1 MRMLDCEE
9 QVFVAGGFGS
19 FSCPPCPEDCPITDE
34 VTIPGK
40 RNPSNSDPRFGAT
53 NLTIISGSINIM
65 MFRDAW
71 DAAVNAEELLR
82 TESGR
87 PAAIDRGDT
96 IGLADYNIG
105 FPVDFNSKFSM
116 ADEYLKSWTIV
127 IEKLSLAEK
136 TAFNFA
142 LNKAAKDAGRA
153 GAPDVAQILNQLA
166 KAVGNGNPGDAAY
179 WSSYSHNLGQTKL
192 FWVEVAVSNAYA
204 QTAAIPG
211 GI

>member
-1 MRMLDCEE
+1 MRTLDCEE

-87 PAAIDRGDT
+87 PAAIDGSEGLGDT
-96 IGLADYNIG
+96 IKG
-105 FPVDFNSKFSM
+105 FPVDHHSRKDSI
-116 ADEYLKSWTIV
+116 DYGPEWETVLK
-127 IEKLSLAEK
+127 KLSVLERN
-136 TAFNFA
+136 AFASA
-142 LNKAAKDAGRA
+142 LESYASGAKSIGEDG
-153 GAPDVAQILNQLA
+153 VEEFLEQLA
-166 KAVGNGNPGDAAY
+166 HAVLSNAPGWAGDA
-179 WSSYSHNLGQTKL
+179 SSRATQNLTQRELGM
-192 FWVEVAVSNAYA
+192 FEVFVTAAYA
-204 QTAAIPG
+204 SAAALPG